1 MSPREATHYPAPYWS
16 FGRHK
21 MVEMVHVVFCVA
33 LLVLVAMLCEVGGGW
48 GEGVETERL
57 KREREREKERT
68 REHAQPLFTRTFTAA
83 PAAFGIPVARKRI

>member
-57 KREREREKERT
+57 KKRERERENERACT
-68 REHAQPLFTRTFTAA
+68 TVIYKDIYCSSSSFWDSRSTKGDL
-83 PAAFGIPVARKRI
+83 V